1 MAVVALDPR
10 LGELI
15 DLDAE
20 AEKIAGGYRF
30 TEGPVWSHR
39 DRSLFFVD
47 IEFANPNGG
56 TIHRWTQAGGAQP
69 FRSPSQN
76 SNGSTFDLH
85 GRLVTC
91 VGGGSSVVRTN
102 QDGSIETLAD
112 SYNGRPLNSPNDV
125 ICAPN
130 GDIIFT
136 DPYFALRGEP
146 APDPPP
152 VPAVYRIS
160 ARDGSLNRLTDA
172 VAAPNGLVI
181 SDDGSRLFVDD
192 TRQQQVRVFDVAS
205 DGSLTSDRV
214 FCEVKTEGLR
224 KDFAD
229 FLNAQLVPS
238 TPMTRAPDGM
248 KMDSLGNLYV
258 AGNRNEGIWVFDRE
272 GRLLGCIGVG
282 EEKSVFGEGLGGP
295 SNLAWGDDDWRTL
308 YVTAVTSVYR
318 IRLKVAGQPVH
329 SS

>member
-10 LGELI
+10 LEELI
-15 DLDAE
+15 DLHAE

-39 DRSLFFVD
+39 DQSLFFVN
-47 IEFANPNGG
+47 IEFSKPDGG
-56 TIHRWTQAGGAQP
+56 TIYRWTQAGGAQP
-69 FRSPSQN
+69 FRPNSRN
-76 SNGSTFDLH
+76 SNGSTFDLE
-85 GRLVTC
+85 GRLITC
-91 VGGGSSVVRTN
+91 VGDGPSVVRTN
-102 QDGSIETLAD
+102 PDGSIETLAD
-112 SYNGRPLNSPNDV
+112 SYAGHPLNSPNDV

-136 DPYFALRGEP
+136 DPYFALRGEAP
-146 APDPPP
+146 PDPPP
-152 VPAVYRIS
+152 VPAVYRIA
-160 ARDGSLNRLTDA
+160 ARDGSLTRLTDA
-172 VAAPNGLVI
+172 VTAPNGLVM

-205 DGSLTSDRV
+205 DGRLTSDRV
-214 FCEVKTEGLR
+214 FCEIKVEGLR

-229 FLNAQLVPS
+229 FLDAQSLPS
-238 TPMTRAPDGM
+238 APETRAPDGM

-258 AGNRNEGIWVFDRE
+258 AGNRNEGIWVFNRE

-295 SNLAWGDDDWRTL
+295 ANLAWGDEDWRTL

>member
-1 MAVVALDPR
+1 MAVIALDPR
-10 LGELI
+10 LEDLI
-15 DLDAE
+15 DVDAQ

-39 DRSLFFVD
+39 DHSLLFVD
-47 IEFANPNGG
+47 IEFANPAGG

-69 FRSPSQN
+69 FRSPSRN
-76 SNGSTFDLH
+76 SNGNTFDLQ
-85 GRLVTC
+85 GRLITC
-91 VGGGSSVVRTN
+91 VGGGSSIVRTN
-102 QDGSIETLAD
+102 PDGSLETLAEN
-112 SYNGRPLNSPNDV
+112 YNGRPLNSPNDV

-136 DPYFALRGEP
+136 DPYFAPGG
-146 APDPPP
+146 ATPDPPP

-160 ARDGSLNRLTDA
+160 ARDGALTKLTDTIGF
-172 VAAPNGLVI
+172 PNGLVI

-192 TRQQQVRVFDVAS
+192 TRQAHVRVFDIAA

-214 FCEVKTEGLR
+214 FCELKTEGLR
-224 KDFAD
+224 KDVAE
-229 FLNAQLVPS
+229 FLNAQNAS
-238 TPMTRAPDGM
+238 RAPDGM
-248 KMDSLGNLYV
+248 KMDSRGNLYV
-258 AGNRNEGIWVFDRE
+258 AGNRNEGIWVFDPQ
-272 GRLLGCIGVG
+272 GSLLGCIGVG

-308 YVTAVTSVYR
+308 YVTAVSSVYR

-329 SS
+329 SA